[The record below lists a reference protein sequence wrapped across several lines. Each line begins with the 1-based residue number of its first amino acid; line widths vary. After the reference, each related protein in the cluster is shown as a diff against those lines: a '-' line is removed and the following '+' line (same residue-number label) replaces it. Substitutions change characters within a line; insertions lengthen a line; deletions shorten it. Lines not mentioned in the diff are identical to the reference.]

1 MSDFLTKFKS
11 IFVVTEPSDAKA
23 AEQKAAAA
31 PANSAP
37 AANAP
42 ATAPPPVSAPPAD
55 GSVSDRF
62 VELLS
67 KALEANNRAGFD
79 YFEFRQSLVN
89 LGKMAMDEAT
99 RFKSAFA
106 MAQTMNITKDQL
118 MESAQYYI
126 QILNGEQSKFNEA
139 HAQQRAKAIGSREQE
154 VQNLEN
160 AIQQKTQQ
168 IAELTKQIEE
178 HKAQSEQL
186 RQEIK
191 ESTIKIESTRADF
204 EATFSSI
211 VAQLQEDM
219 VKIKQYL

>member
-11 IFVVTEPSDAKA
+11 IFVVTEPSDAKPA
-23 AEQKAAAA
+23 AKSTAAPIQQA
-31 PANSAP
+31 PANNATSAP
-37 AANAP
+37 SA
-42 ATAPPPVSAPPAD
+42 APPIAPVD

-89 LGKMAMDEAT
+89 LGKMAMDETT

-106 MAQTMNITKDQL
+106 MAQTMHVSKEQL
-118 MESAQYYI
+118 IESAQYYI
-126 QILNGEQSKFNEA
+126 QILNGEQAKFKEA
-139 HAQQRAKAIGSREQE
+139 HTQQRAKAIGSREQE

-160 AIQQKTQQ
+160 AVQQKTQQ
-168 IAELTKQIEE
+168 IAELTRQIEE
-178 HKAQSEQL
+178 HKQQSERL

-191 ESTIKIESTRADF
+191 ESTIKIESTNADF
-204 EATFSSI
+204 EATFSTI
-211 VAQLQEDM
+211 VAQLQEDV